1 MKRFVITDWCH
12 ERIRQMFLPDGN
24 TDACGTAFASP
35 SDSPDHEGQ
44 GKEKAFFIDAT
55 AGTGKDTLFLSEL
68 LGENGG
74 EILAM
79 DIQEMALQKTRE
91 RLLKNGYTE
100 CPGRCSDGKKNVGDM
115 ERPGAEHVTGCGKD
129 VPGCPEKAVEQK
141 DEKKNRA
148 VLQDAAGRKRIR
160 LLLRGHEHM
169 DEYVPEGLAD
179 LIMFNLG
186 YLPGGDHGLATKPAT
201 TLMALTKALRLLK
214 PGGLLSLMIYSG
226 GDSGFEEKKQVLA
239 WLKDLDPQRYMV
251 LVEAFYN
258 RPNHPP
264 LPVFVRKLW

>member
-129 VPGCPEKAVEQK
+129 VPGCPEKTVEQK

-169 DEYVPEGLAD
+169 DEYVPDGLAD
-179 LIMFNLG
+179 LIMFN
-186 YLPGGDHGLATKPAT
+186 
-201 TLMALTKALRLLK
+201 
-214 PGGLLSLMIYSG
+214 
-226 GDSGFEEKKQVLA
+226 QVGS
-239 WLKDLDPQRYMV
+239 
-251 LVEAFYN
+251 
-258 RPNHPP
+258 
-264 LPVFVRKLW
+264 